1 MSLLNYTT
9 QISAEKTVTEIQQM
23 LSAAKAQ
30 QILTDYQD
38 GVLSAISF
46 RITGPF
52 GMMTFRLP
60 ANVDKI
66 YRVLVRDR
74 KITPR
79 LRTME
84 QASRVAWRII
94 KDWLAAQLALIKAEM
109 VTLEQV
115 FLPYAQNADG
125 ATLFDVLAEGKFR
138 GLALPSSNPN
148 PARERGSE

>member
-9 QISAEKTVTEIQQM
+9 QISAE
-23 LSAAKAQ
+23 
-30 QILTDYQD
+30 
-38 GVLSAISF
+38 
-46 RITGPF
+46 
-52 GMMTFRLP
+52 
-60 ANVDKI
+60 N
-66 YRVLVRDR
+66 R